1 MTGEQSQGSELTARG
16 RTLQGSRY
24 ERHWAV
30 GEARLDRWDEIETA
44 ERLWTVRPERMKM
57 GREHRVPLSA
67 GALEILDA
75 ARERTGGTGWVFS
88 NPRGGGG
95 TLSTSTL
102 SSLLTKLGIAA
113 VPHGF
118 RSSFDGW
125 ASERANAP
133 REVIDLALAH
143 VETNKTR
150 EAFARSDLF
159 ERGRRLMEQ

>member
-1 MTGEQSQGSELTARG
+1 
-16 RTLQGSRY
+16 
-24 ERHWAV
+24 
-30 GEARLDRWDEIETA
+30 
-44 ERLWTVRPERMKM
+44 M

-67 GALEILDA
+67 RALDILDA

-88 NPRGGGG
+88 NPRGG
-95 TLSTSTL
+95 TLSASTL

-118 RSSFDGW
+118 QSSFDGW

-143 VETNKTR
+143 VEPNKTR
-150 EAFARSDLF
+150 AACARSDLF
-159 ERGRRLMEQ
+159 ERRRRLMEQWAAFLTGATTAYSDDREHRFRAS